1 MIFGCANVA
10 DILGLCSKHL
20 ENVRLRACRRPWFR
34 IWRICST
41 TGATKILVRSSSGTV
56 GGGCIRGGKFI
67 DEATDKVA
75 ASVREL
81 ELLNL
86 VNMMGLAKFA
96 PAVANSNLKKFA
108 CCRCLREPYS
118 ANL

>member
-1 MIFGCANVA
+1 MAPLAGV
-10 DILGLCSKHL
+10 
-20 ENVRLRACRRPWFR
+20 VR
-34 IWRICST
+34 
-41 TGATKILVRSSSGTV
+41 V
-56 GGGCIRGGKFI
+56 GKFI